1 MSGVEKSW
9 GKTGERD
16 REVKKE
22 SQLCKAILKSMEFT
36 LGGMGEQGLKTVS
49 RTEHRLDLTQV
60 LKGLY
65 QLAVMRSFCR
75 EAKVGIIQLCSSG
88 ERGW

>member
-49 RTEHRLDLTQV
+49 MAHAELKLV
-60 LKGLY
+60 LL
-65 QLAVMRSFCR
+65 F
-75 EAKVGIIQLCSSG
+75 SSQTG
-88 ERGW
+88 KTS

>member
-36 LGGMGEQGLKTVS
+36 LGGMGEQGLKTMS

-60 LKGLY
+60 LKGLPAGCNEKLL
-65 QLAVMRSFCR
+65 QRS
-75 EAKVGIIQLCSSG
+75 KGG
-88 ERGW
+88 NYTTM